1 MLISVIIATYNRP
14 DALVA
19 VLNGLRRQTD
29 REFEILIADDG
40 SDVKTSNA
48 IHSMHGKLGVPIQRI
63 WQPDRGFR
71 AAAIRNRAIAKA
83 QGEYIIF
90 LDGDCVPRPEF
101 IARHRKLAEPG
112 HYVFGQRALLSEQYT
127 DHVLKT
133 QIDLSAKSIPSLIAS
148 RLRGRINRLLP
159 FLNVPLGPFRKFPWY
174 GWQRLR
180 GCNFAAWRED
190 LIRIDGFDGAY
201 VGWGLEDSDL
211 AVRLA
216 NAGVRAKDGRLST
229 GVLHLWHPVSD
240 RSAMTENL
248 RHLQKAVSTRAI
260 KAGKG
265 ISTLVKVTTQ
275 PAAADT
281 GASLPA
287 AAPETGNEDDGKE
300 NASG

>member
-201 VGWGLEDSDL
+201 VGWGGFQKEGQDWDFGL
-211 AVRLA
+211 
-216 NAGVRAKDGRLST
+216 
-229 GVLHLWHPVSD
+229 VLKPD
-240 RSAMTENL
+240 RFGLGMRIA
-248 RHLQKAVSTRAI
+248 RRAI
-260 KAGKG
+260 DVAVADPR
-265 ISTLVKVTTQ
+265 IPAVTFLLPLSRTRLRGLDRLGARFVEEVIYDGV
-275 PAAADT
+275 PFRKYHLDT
-281 GASLPA
+281 P
-287 AAPETGNEDDGKE
+287 
-300 NASG
+300 